1 MNRVRIAIVDDQEL
15 VRTGLSTIFSA
26 HDDLE
31 VVGEGEDGDAALALV
46 RRTDPDV
53 LLIDVRMPRVDGVTA
68 TRAVVA
74 SGARARVCVL
84 TTYDQDEFVY
94 DALAAGASGF
104 LLKTDP
110 PERIVRSVRDLA
122 TGELALS
129 AATADALVAR
139 FVGGARPSPADEDPL
154 AALTAR
160 ERSVYLLVAQGL
172 TNREIAERLFLGEG
186 TVKSHVAHVLTKLDL
201 RDRVHVVIHA
211 HRNHLV

>member
-1 MNRVRIAIVDDQEL
+1 MNLRIALVDDQEI
-15 VRTGLSTIFSA
+15 VRAGLATIFSA
-26 HDDLE
+26 HEDLE
-31 VVGEGEDGDAALALV
+31 VVGEADDGDRVVALV

-53 LLIDVRMPRVDGVTA
+53 VLMDVRMPRMDGVAA

-84 TTYDQDEFVY
+84 TTYDQDDFVY

-122 TGELALS
+122 AGEMTLS
-129 AATADALVAR
+129 ASTADALVAR
-139 FVGGARPSPADEDPL
+139 FVGGTRPAPPGHDPL
-154 AALTAR
+154 FALTER
-160 ERSVYLLVAQGL
+160 ERSVYFLVADGL
-172 TNREIAERLFLGEG
+172 TNREIATRLFLGEG
-186 TVKSHVAHVLTKLDL
+186 TVKSHVAHLLTKLEL